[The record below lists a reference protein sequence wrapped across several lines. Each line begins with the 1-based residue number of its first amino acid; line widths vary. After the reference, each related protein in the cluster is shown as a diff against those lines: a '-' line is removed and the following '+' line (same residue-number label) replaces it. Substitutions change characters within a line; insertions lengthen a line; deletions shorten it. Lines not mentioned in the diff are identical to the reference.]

1 MAKSSSR
8 PAYAVT
14 FSLTRPPNL
23 GDPELIGL
31 LRQAVQ
37 EAMCVELKI
46 TARGMVVECETAALS
61 LLETAISPKLE
72 AHGGTLESMRAR
84 RI

>member
-31 LRQAVQ
+31 LRQEVQ

-61 LLETAISPKLE
+61 LLETAIRAKLE